1 MWCII
6 SDLDGTLLDNNQR
19 ISKDVISRIQ
29 SFERA
34 GGKFTFATGRS
45 LDSVL
50 PYIDEVGINTPVIL
64 YNGAMIYEPIASEFI
79 YARFLASNEIKEI
92 LSLFLKIRNQ
102 YNVSLLAFDHEGAY
116 FLEESTFIHQQ
127 LIKDSITAQYTT
139 IDELLT
145 KQLVKIMLIGNQ
157 QEINELK
164 TIYSIFSPINSE
176 PELLEF
182 IAKGVNKGVA
192 VKVLMDHLEIPT
204 HKLVAVGDNEND
216 IEMIQTAGL
225 GISVKNAIPNLKAV
239 SHYVTQKTNN
249 EQALIE
255 VIEKIQETN
264 LLLINEHGGIRS

>member
-6 SDLDGTLLDNNQR
+6 SDLDGTLLDSNQR

-50 PYIDEVGINTPVIL
+50 PYINEVGINTPVIL
-64 YNGAMIYEPIASEFI
+64 YNGAMIYEPMASEFI
-79 YARFLASNEIKEI
+79 YARFLESNEINDI
-92 LSLFLKIRNQ
+92 VSLFLKIRNQ

-116 FLEESTFIHQQ
+116 FLEESTFIHKQ

-157 QEINELK
+157 EEIHELK
-164 TIYSIFSPINSE
+164 MIYSIFTPINSE

-192 VKVLMDHLEIPT
+192 VKVLMQHLEIPT

-225 GISVKNAIPNLKAV
+225 GISVKNAIPNFKAV

-255 VIEKIQETN
+255 VIEKIQATN
-264 LLLINEHGGIRS
+264 LLSINEHGGVRS